1 MDTDRERVK
10 AAMNTKEHYEN
21 HLANYY
27 SWMFGDFDAKI
38 NESQG
43 FFQSHNIKPV
53 STKVSIDLG
62 AGCGFQ
68 SIPLAKIGFNVK
80 AIDFSKKLLDELKSK
95 SNGLSIEV
103 IENDI
108 LNFNVYSNYNPE
120 LIVCMGDTVPH
131 LDSLESV
138 RELIKNSHEILLK
151 NGKLVL
157 TFRDLTFELKGEDR
171 FIPVNSDDGRIFTC
185 FLEYHPTYVK
195 VFDIVYEKKKGKWIQ
210 KISSYKKLIISQAVI
225 KEYCEDAGFK
235 IEFMGIENGLVT
247 VIGIK

>member
-1 MDTDRERVK
+1 
-10 AAMNTKEHYEN
+10 MNTKEHYEN

-27 SWMFGDFDAKI
+27 SWMFGNFDAKI
-38 NESQG
+38 NEGQR

-53 STKVSIDLG
+53 STKIAIDLG

-120 LIVCMGDTVPH
+120 LIVCMGDTITH
-131 LDSLESV
+131 LASLESV
-138 RELIKNSHEILLK
+138 QELIKNSHKILLK

-157 TFRDLTFELKGEDR
+157 TFRDLTFELKEEYR

-185 FLEYHPTYVK
+185 FLEYQPDHVK
-195 VFDIVYEKKKGKWIQ
+195 VFDVVYEKKKGKWIQ
-210 KISSYKKLIISQAVI
+210 QISSYNKLIIPQIVI
-225 KEYCEDAGFK
+225 KEYFEDAGFK
-235 IEFMGIENGLVT
+235 IEFMGIENGLLT